1 MKAVPGYRNLED
13 IRVRNDQALRALI
26 IGFVIVMVDGYDSM
40 MISFLAPLLAKDLA
54 LSPTDIGKIFGV
66 GYVGAIVGAIAVG
79 SLADWIGRKPML
91 VASLVL
97 ASVAT
102 MACANATSL
111 GILTILR
118 FLAGLALG
126 GALPALISLTAE
138 HAEPERRNGT
148 VTLMYI
154 GYPVGAVVGGAVTA
168 ALMRYGSSTI
178 FLGAGTVSLAALA
191 AALLL
196 PE

>member
-1 MKAVPGYRNLED
+1 MGSDSRSARSGSLFHSAANSLARWRAPRAHSWTFSS
-13 IRVRNDQALRALI
+13 ILRSTPSIARP
-26 IGFVIVMVDGYDSM
+26 YEQPTSSPYSM

-138 HAEPERRNGT
+138 HAEPERRNG
-148 VTLMYI
+148 
-154 GYPVGAVVGGAVTA
+154 
-168 ALMRYGSSTI
+168 
-178 FLGAGTVSLAALA
+178 
-191 AALLL
+191 
-196 PE
+196 